1 MARRRQDTRR
11 KALRKVR
18 IHELAVRE
26 CGLDRPISGVIQVE
40 SSFNARVGKKHIRS
54 AISRGSRNIN
64 QVVTTTKS

>member
-18 IHELAVRE
+18 IHELAERA

-40 SSFNARVGKKHIRS
+40 SSFNAKVGKKLHAR
-54 AISRGSRNIN
+54 AISKGSRNIR
-64 QVVTTTKS
+64 QPIRTI